1 MLQRLYVHNFR
12 CLTNFEWSPDDSHH
26 HLLLGKNGTGKS
38 SIGAVLAILQKL
50 GQGRNRVEDLLLDS
64 DFGYGNLQTPL
75 RTEIDVRLADAAY
88 HYSIAF
94 DRPANLPRVRVVDEA
109 LRINGQSVF
118 ERKLDVV
125 SMPNTTQFTLDW
137 HSAGLTLIEPR
148 GAKPDIERLTQWLAH
163 MLILAPMPE
172 QMQGDANDSGT
183 LFPQRNLA
191 NLGAWFFGM
200 HSTHPEAYGMISDM
214 LKQFMP
220 EFHKIVFE
228 QLGRHQRGMRL
239 AFQADGQS
247 FDLEFSCLS
256 DGEKCFFAAALA
268 IAANQCYGPLL
279 CFWDEPDNYVSL
291 SEVQHLIADLRRGFA
306 GRGQLIVTSHDT
318 QTILGFPLE
327 QCALLTRKSRLEPA
341 RIKMLDE
348 SQVGDS
354 LINALLIGSLDES

>member
-12 CLTNFEWSPDDSHH
+12 CLTNFEWSPNESNH
-26 HLLLGKNGTGKS
+26 HLLLGKNGAGKS

-50 GQGRNRVEDLLLDS
+50 GQATNRVEDLLADS
-64 DFGYGNLQTPL
+64 DFGYGDMQTPL
-75 RTEIDVRLADAAY
+75 RIEIQAKLGKAVY

-94 DRPANLPRVRVVDEA
+94 DHPAAFTRIRVVDEA
-109 LRINGQSVF
+109 FKIDEQTIFG
-118 ERKLDVV
+118 RKLGVV
-125 SMPNTTQFTLDW
+125 TMPKTTQFTLDW

-148 GAKPDIERLTQWLAH
+148 ESKSNIDQFTRWLAH
-163 MLILAPMPE
+163 MLILAPSPG
-172 QMQGDANDSGT
+172 QMQGDASDTGS

-200 HSTHPEAYGMISDM
+200 HSTYPEAYGLVSST
-214 LKQFMP
+214 LKQFLP
-220 EFHKIVFE
+220 EFNRIVFE
-228 QLGRHQRGMRL
+228 QLGRNQRGMRL
-239 AFQADGQS
+239 AFQADGRD
-247 FDLEFSCLS
+247 FDIEFSCLS

-291 SEVQHLIADLRRGFA
+291 PEVQNLIASLRRAFD
-306 GRGQLIVTSHDT
+306 GRGQLVVTSHDT

-341 RIKMLDE
+341 RIKALDE
-348 SQVGDS
+348 NQVGDS